1 MIKLNVPLELQDP
14 KSSDCGIKCIGMISK
29 YYNRPELLKSLE
41 DIERNEEGDIYL
53 DVIGSFLEKNGFSTQ
68 MIFFAPYYFT
78 LDDRN
83 MSQENLKLFF
93 KKSIS
98 KSPTENSW
106 MKSFLTYMELGGNIL
121 IDIPKRKTIEQA
133 LLKKSLIITHSTTRF
148 FYKNNT
154 PFINFHFVLTTGID
168 SNNVFIN
175 DPGEGSYSMNYEE
188 YLYSFYSVMLNGF
201 SAGSLLLVSPKD

>member
-1 MIKLNVPLELQDP
+1 MK
-14 KSSDCGIKCIGMISK
+14 
-29 YYNRPELLKSLE
+29 

-53 DVIGSFLEKNGFSTQ
+53 DVIGSFFQKNGFSTQ
-68 MIFFAPYYFT
+68 LIFFAPYYFT

-83 MSQENLKLFF
+83 MSQENLKIFF

-98 KSPTENSW
+98 KSPIENSW
-106 MKSFLTYMELGGNIL
+106 MRSFLSYMEVGGNIL

-148 FYKNNT
+148 LYKNNT

-168 SNNVFIN
+168 SNTIFIN

-188 YLYSFYSVMLNGF
+188 YLYSFYSIMLNGF
-201 SAGSLLLVSPKD
+201 SAGSLLLVSPKL